1 VQAHISTQIAG
12 TRWETLIDNKEIA
25 ENIFKLDKRIRYV
38 AILNHQYDLLESRMR
53 GGVSSLTPAQT
64 DRDFMTIATPLIVDA
79 AEKLRPFCGP
89 MRRVILRYDKVALV
103 FYRTAAHLVVLSLE
117 PGAGEAL
124 LDEIG
129 ISVRKLELASANGS
143 EEESQ

>member
-1 VQAHISTQIAG
+1 MQIAG
-12 TRWETLIDNKEIA
+12 RRWETLIDNKEIT
-25 ENIFKLDKRIRYV
+25 ENIFKLDKRIRYI

-53 GGVSSLTPAQT
+53 GGISSLTPAQT
-64 DRDFMTIATPLIVDA
+64 DLDFMKIATPLIVDA
-79 AEKLRPFCGP
+79 AEKLRPFCGSI
-89 MRRVILRYDKVALV
+89 RRVTVRYDKVALV

-117 PGAGEAL
+117 PGVEQAL

-129 ISVRKLELASANGS
+129 ASVRKLELASDNGP

>member
-1 VQAHISTQIAG
+1 
-12 TRWETLIDNKEIA
+12 
-25 ENIFKLDKRIRYV
+25 
-38 AILNHQYDLLESRMR
+38 MR

-79 AEKLRPFCGP
+79 AEKLRPFCGSI
-89 MRRVILRYDKVALV
+89 RRVTVRYDKVALV

-117 PGAGEAL
+117 PGVEQPL

-129 ISVRKLELASANGS
+129 ASVRKLELASDNS
-143 EEESQ
+143 PEEESQ

>member
-1 VQAHISTQIAG
+1 M
-12 TRWETLIDNKEIA
+12 DNKEIT
-25 ENIFKLDKRIRYV
+25 ENIFKLDKRIRYI

-64 DRDFMTIATPLIVDA
+64 DLDFMKIATPLIVDA
-79 AEKLRPFCGP
+79 AEKLRPFCGSI
-89 MRRVILRYDKVALV
+89 RRVTVRYDKVALV

-117 PGAGEAL
+117 PGVEQAL

-129 ISVRKLELASANGS
+129 ASVRKLELASDNS
-143 EEESQ
+143 PEEEWQ

>member
-1 VQAHISTQIAG
+1 MQIAG
-12 TRWETLIDNKEIA
+12 KRWKTLIDNKEIT
-25 ENIFKLDKRIRYV
+25 ESIFKLDKRIRHV

-64 DRDFMTIATPLIVDA
+64 DLDFMKIATPLIVDA
-79 AEKLRPFCGP
+79 AEKLRPFCGSI
-89 MRRVILRYDKVALV
+89 RRITVRYDKVALV

-117 PGAGEAL
+117 SGVEQPL

-129 ISVRKLELASANGS
+129 ASVRKLELASANS
-143 EEESQ
+143 PEEE

>member
-1 VQAHISTQIAG
+1 MHIAG
-12 TRWETLIDNKEIA
+12 KRWKTLIDNKEIA
-25 ENIFKLDKRIRYV
+25 ESIFKLDKRIRYV

-64 DRDFMTIATPLIVDA
+64 DLDFMKIATPLIVDA
-79 AEKLRPFCGP
+79 AEKLRPFCGTI
-89 MRRVILRYDKVALV
+89 RRITVRYDKVALV

-117 PGAGEAL
+117 SGVEQPL

-129 ISVRKLELASANGS
+129 ASVRKLELATANGS
-143 EEESQ
+143 EEE

>member
-1 VQAHISTQIAG
+1 MQIAG
-12 TRWETLIDNKEIA
+12 RRWETLIDNKEIT
-25 ENIFKLDKRIRYV
+25 ENIFKLDKRIRYI

-79 AEKLRPFCGP
+79 AEKLRPFCGSI
-89 MRRVILRYDKVALV
+89 RRVTVRYDKVALV

-117 PGAGEAL
+117 SGVEQAL
-124 LDEIG
+124 LDKIG
-129 ISVRKLELASANGS
+129 ASVRKLEFASDNS
-143 EEESQ
+143 PEEESQ